1 MTFSALEKPFPGRSR
16 DGGPK
21 ESMMSANHRCDGK
34 VALVTGS
41 SRGLGKAIAA
51 RLAAQGATVALAART
66 MEPDPK
72 YHGSLGQTL
81 DEIVAAGG
89 RAIAVQAD
97 LSQAEERE
105 RLFAEVVNTVGAPDI
120 LVNNAAVTFLRPLDE
135 FPERRVRLMMEM
147 HVLGPLHLSQ
157 LAIPAMRD
165 RGRGWILNLTS
176 VGGDLPPGPP
186 FSEFDR
192 TAGFGIYGTVKAA
205 LNRLTK
211 SLAAELYDDGIAVN
225 AAAPSNPVATPGAG
239 TLDLAKTDTEDIEL
253 ITETVLR
260 LCTGDP
266 KTMTGRVAHTQT
278 FLAEVAW
285 SKPVG

>member
-1 MTFSALEKPFPGRSR
+1 M
-16 DGGPK
+16 D
-21 ESMMSANHRCDGK
+21 
-34 VALVTGS
+34 
-41 SRGLGKAIAA
+41 
-51 RLAAQGATVALAART
+51 
-66 MEPDPK
+66 PDPK
-72 YHGSLGQTL
+72 YQGSLSQTR
-81 DEIVAAGG
+81 DEIVAGGG
-89 RAIAVQAD
+89 RAVAVQAD
-97 LSQAEERE
+97 LSQSEERA
-105 RLFAEVVNTVGAPDI
+105 RLFDEVVSAVGAPDI
-120 LVNNAAVTFLRPLDE
+120 LVNNAAVTFLRPLDA

-192 TAGFGIYGTVKAA
+192 TAGFGVYGTVKAA

-253 ITETVLR
+253 ITETAFR

-266 KTMTGRVAHTQT
+266 KTMTGRIAHTQS
-278 FLAEVAW
+278 FLAEVGWFQPA
-285 SKPVG
+285 G

>member
-1 MTFSALEKPFPGRSR
+1 MGADR
-16 DGGPK
+16 
-21 ESMMSANHRCDGK
+21 RCDGM

-51 RLAAQGATVALAART
+51 RLAERGATVALTART
-66 MEPDPK
+66 MEPDAK
-72 YHGSLGQTL
+72 YLGSLSQTR

-89 RAIAVQAD
+89 RAVAVQAD
-97 LSQAEERE
+97 LSQSEERE
-105 RLFAEVVNTVGAPDI
+105 RLFAEVVSAVGAPDI
-120 LVNNAAVTFLRPLDE
+120 LVNNAAVTFLRPLDG
-135 FPERRVRLMMEM
+135 FPERRARLMIEM
-147 HVLGPLHLSQ
+147 HVLGPLHLCQ
-157 LAIPAMRD
+157 LVIPGMRE
-165 RGRGWILNLTS
+165 RGRGWILSLTS

-192 TAGFGIYGTVKAA
+192 TAGFGIYGTAKAA

-253 ITETVLR
+253 ITETAFR
-260 LCTGDP
+260 LCTCDP
-266 KTMTGRVAHTQT
+266 KTMTGRIAHTQP
-278 FLAEVAW
+278 FLAEVGWPKA
-285 SKPVG
+285 VR

>member
-1 MTFSALEKPFPGRSR
+1 
-16 DGGPK
+16 
-21 ESMMSANHRCDGK
+21 MSANHRCDGK

-51 RLAAQGATVALAART
+51 RLAAQGATVALTART

-105 RLFAEVVNTVGAPDI
+105 RLFNEVVTAVGAPDI

-135 FPERRVRLMMEM
+135 FPERRVRLMLEM
-147 HVLGPLHLSQ
+147 HVLGPLQLSQ
-157 LAIPAMRD
+157 LAIPAMRE

-239 TLDLAKTDTEDIEL
+239 TLDLAKTETEDIEL
-253 ITETVLR
+253 ITETALR

-266 KTMTGRVAHTQT
+266 KTMTGRIAHTQP
-278 FLAEVAW
+278 FLAEVGW